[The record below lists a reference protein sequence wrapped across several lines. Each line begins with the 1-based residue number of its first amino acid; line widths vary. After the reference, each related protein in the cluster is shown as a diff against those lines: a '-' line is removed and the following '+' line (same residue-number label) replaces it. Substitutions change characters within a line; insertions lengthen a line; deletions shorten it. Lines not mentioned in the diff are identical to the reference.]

1 MRAMYDWL
9 FDLNI
14 FKSKKKEKLS
24 ALDFSCLQTDIHSH
38 LIPAIDD
45 GSPDLETSIKIIKEM
60 KGLGYKKLI
69 TTPHI
74 MSDFYR
80 NSPEIIRVGLEKLRH
95 ELKNQSIDI
104 ELNAAAEYYV
114 DYDFEQKIGKE
125 ELLTFG
131 DNYILIEFSFLEPPR
146 KMFETIYKLQM
157 HEYKVV
163 LAHPERYP
171 FFEKDEYKE
180 LKEKNVFFQL
190 NSLSLIGYYSKKV
203 QEKSSYLI
211 DSGYINF
218 LGTDCHNLKH
228 SNLYESCQTER
239 LWHELVA
246 SKSLLNN
253 TL

>member
-1 MRAMYDWL
+1 MLRWFSRNKNVELDP
-9 FDLNI
+9 
-14 FKSKKKEKLS
+14 LS
-24 ALDFSCLQTDIHSH
+24 FSVLKTDIHSH
-38 LIPAIDD
+38 LIPGIDD
-45 GSPDLETSIKIIKEM
+45 GSPDLATTISLVQQMQK
-60 KGLGYKKLI
+60 LGFSKLI

-74 MSDFYR
+74 MSDFYK
-80 NSPEIIRVGLEKLRH
+80 NTSQIILQGLADVRAELKLR
-95 ELKNQSIDI
+95 NIYMQI
-104 ELNAAAEYYV
+104 EASAEYYV